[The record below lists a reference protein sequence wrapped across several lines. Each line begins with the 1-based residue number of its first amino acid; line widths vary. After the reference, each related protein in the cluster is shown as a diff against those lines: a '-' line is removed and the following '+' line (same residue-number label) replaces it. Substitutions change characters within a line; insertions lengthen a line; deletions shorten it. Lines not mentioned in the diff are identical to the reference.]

1 MTLPLFPDPEDD
13 YPVIHLEDTDREL
26 PEHVANTGL
35 RYTRFKMV
43 ATGGKCIIQSC
54 EDYYLSRTIAYKTLR
69 KEFADDPVEQQRF
82 LREARVS
89 AMLQHPNTIPTYDI
103 SRDNSGHYFFTMK
116 LVKGSTLREVI
127 DQSRESEFYYIEGY
141 GIDRVVS
148 ILIQIGNCLDYAHSH
163 GVIHRDVKPA
173 NILMG
178 PFGEVV
184 LLDWGLAKVWN
195 QGEDPTEPSKG
206 VLFDDPSLT
215 GAGRVEGTPFY
226 MSPEQIDGKN
236 VDPRS
241 DVYSLGAVLYEA
253 LTLEPMVVGD
263 TAQEVL
269 RRAKEEEPLN
279 PVKRTPDRMI
289 PTDLAAICMRCV
301 EKDPAKRYASAGLL
315 VAELRTWR
323 ARQLRAQR

>member
-1 MTLPLFPDPEDD
+1 MPLFPEPEDD
-13 YPVIHLEDTDREL
+13 YPVIHLEDTDRDL

-35 RYTRFKMV
+35 RYTRFKTL
-43 ATGGKCIIQSC
+43 ATGGKCLIQSC
-54 EDYYLSRTIAYKTLR
+54 DDYYLSRTVAYKTLR
-69 KEFADDPVEQQRF
+69 KELADDPIEQKRF

-103 SRDNSGHYFFTMK
+103 SRDNRGHYFFTMK
-116 LVKGSTLREVI
+116 LVKGTTLREVI

-148 ILIQIGNCLDYAHSH
+148 ILVQIGNVLDYAHSH

-195 QGEDPTEPSKG
+195 EGDDPAAPSSTS
-206 VLFDDPSLT
+206 LFDDPSLT
-215 GAGRVEGTPFY
+215 GAGRVDGTPFY
-226 MSPEQIDGKN
+226 MSPEQIDGAN

-241 DVYSLGAVLYEA
+241 DVYSLGAVLYES
-253 LTLEPMVVGD
+253 LTLEPMIMGD
-263 TAQEVL
+263 TARDVL
-269 RRAKEEEPLN
+269 KRAKEERPPPPSE
-279 PVKRTPDRMI
+279 RTPDRMI
-289 PTDLAAICMRCV
+289 PSDLEAICMRCV
-301 EKDPAKRYASAGLL
+301 AKDPAERFASAGLL
-315 VAELRTWR
+315 VAELRSWR
-323 ARQLRAQR
+323 ARQLRR